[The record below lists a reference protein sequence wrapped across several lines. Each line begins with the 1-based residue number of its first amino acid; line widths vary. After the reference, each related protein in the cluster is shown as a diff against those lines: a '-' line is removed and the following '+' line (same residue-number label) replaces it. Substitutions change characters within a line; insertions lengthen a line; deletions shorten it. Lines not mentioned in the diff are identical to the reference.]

1 MKSQLSLSDDW
12 ETPDELYQHLCRK
25 YKLKPRLDV
34 ACQYYSDEGKHNSKC
49 YEGWFKNHNALTR
62 NWIADEGKVD
72 VWCNPPHSKTES
84 FVNKADQQWK
94 KHNINILMIVPA
106 NSVCAHYF
114 DDVFDNNH
122 TNYYR
127 ISGRPQFLRN
137 GKVSKFPS
145 RNSYFVVI
153 WRKT

>member
-1 MKSQLSLSDDW
+1 LRTELSLSDEW
-12 ETPDELYQHLCRK
+12 ETPNELFLYLCKK
-25 YKLKPRLDV
+25 YDIWPEADV
-34 ACQYYSDEGKHNSKC
+34 AATQQN
-49 YEGWFKNHNALTR
+49 FKTGTLLHDGLTDD
-62 NWIADEGKVD
+62 WLLDA
-72 VWCNPPHSKTES
+72 WCNPPHSKTEQ
-84 FVNKADQQWK
+84 FVKKADEQWE

-106 NSVCAHYF
+106 NSICAHYF

-122 TNYYR
+122 ANYYR

-153 WRKT
+153 WRKTRRLFD